1 MKKNRNTTNR
11 MIIIL
16 SYLFVEKSI
25 NYIACL
31 LMIGVLIISNRPGYA
46 QLNTSINHNLIF
58 LENANIKVSLSK
70 DEPIIYEYLNKSVN
84 SSILGNYTES
94 EPGITFFQGAESV
107 LSRLTD
113 VIYTCSQTN
122 NKIKYHVVAKYK
134 NKPVIE
140 FDLIYS
146 LVDND
151 LIIEFN
157 NVIEHEN
164 YKLINVNLPGLISV
178 KANTSSAMIAIPAG
192 SGRLIDVAS
201 ANSGSHEYDIN
212 WLNAILAGIAYDSK
226 VLGVID
232 TKSLENHTIASI
244 SERNGIKYG
253 SFSMRLIYRL
263 ENYALEEFGQILPVE
278 DPNYLLKVQDSCKIT
293 ISISGDYD
301 KDGFVSWMDGTKL
314 LRDRIETKSDPYYS
328 DKSIIKWFLD
338 WPGATGYTT
347 FSYVLESVKAYANQT
362 DAPSRIIYIVGWQYN
377 GHDSGYPSVDKVN
390 QRLGGYN
397 GLENLVKEARK
408 YNVIISFH
416 DNYDDAYKGN
426 PGWDPDVICRDA
438 QGNLMK
444 GGRWDG
450 GQSYLISSY
459 KYAQKSGLDRV
470 RNTLKQY
477 PFIKETYHIDVLAGG
492 YNNGRKYDFNPESPA
507 GAQKN
512 FEGKKMIIREF
523 NKNGIDVTTED
534 FSGFFVGHVGF
545 FLKIL
550 DQDNVY
556 FRNEEKIPLIPFIYH
571 SKTNYGMRMRG
582 DKGFLQ
588 RLIYGDNMGTN
599 DPSSYIL
606 DALPRHLMYGKAMDY
621 YTKDED
627 SERITYE
634 DGSYIEVN
642 YATLKYT
649 VSLKDRVIAKDFTSF
664 VPGNDNTYFA
674 CSRHGGR
681 LSYPI
686 PKKWA
691 ARDKIVVY
699 RMNADGTKI
708 ETSFKLIDDN
718 IELYTE
724 PNVIYKAMC
733 IE

>member
-1 MKKNRNTTNR
+1 MSIEKRINN
-11 MIIIL
+11 IIRVLVIG
-16 SYLFVEKSI
+16 
-25 NYIACL
+25 L
-31 LMIGVLIISNRPGYA
+31 LVISNRFGFT
-46 QLNTSINHNLIF
+46 QLNTTLNDNLIF
-58 LENANIKVSLSK
+58 LENADVKVSLSK

-84 SSILGNYTES
+84 SSILGNYTGS
-94 EPGITFFQGAESV
+94 EPGVTFFQGAESV
-107 LSRLTD
+107 LSRLSD
-113 VIYTCSQTN
+113 ISYTCSQTE
-122 NKIKYHVVAKYK
+122 NKIKYHVVIKYK
-134 NKPVIE
+134 DKPAVE

-146 LVDND
+146 LANYDV
-151 LIIEFN
+151 IIEFN
-157 NVIEHEN
+157 NVFEHEN
-164 YKLINVNLPGLISV
+164 FKLINVNLPGLISV
-178 KANTSSAMIAIPAG
+178 KATTSSAMLAIPAG
-192 SGRLIDVAS
+192 SGRLINVAQ
-201 ANSGSHEYDIN
+201 ANIGSHEYDIN

-263 ENYALEEFGQILPVE
+263 ENYALEEFGQILPV
-278 DPNYLLKVQDSCKIT
+278 DNPDYLLKVQDSCILT

-301 KDGFVSWMDGTKL
+301 KDGFISWVDGTKL
-314 LRDRIETKSDPYYS
+314 LRDRIETKSDPYYA

-338 WPGATGYTT
+338 WPESGRYTT
-347 FSYVLESVKAYANQT
+347 FSEVLESVKSYANQT
-362 DAPSRIIYIVGWQYN
+362 DAPNRIIYLAGWQYY

-390 QRLGGYN
+390 QRLGGYD
-397 GLENLVKEARK
+397 GLEKLVMEAKK

-416 DNYDDAYKGN
+416 DNYDDAYKEN

-477 PFIKETYHIDVLAGG
+477 PFIKETYHLDVLAGG
-492 YNNGRKYDFNPESPA
+492 YNNGRKYDFNPDSPA

-512 FEGKKMIIREF
+512 FDGKKMIIQEF
-523 NKNGIDVTTED
+523 NKHGIDVTTED

-582 DKGFLQ
+582 DRGFLQ

-599 DPSSYIL
+599 DPGSYIL
-606 DALPRHLMYGKAMDY
+606 DALPRHLMYGKAMDF
-621 YTKDED
+621 YTKDGDYEK
-627 SERITYE
+627 IIYE

-664 VPGNDNTYFA
+664 VPRNDYTYFA
-674 CSRHGGR
+674 CCKFGGR
-681 LSYPI
+681 LNYPI
-686 PKKWA
+686 PGKWS
-691 ARDKIVVY
+691 ARDKIKVY
-699 RMNADGTKI
+699 RMNEDGTKI
-708 ETSFKLIDDN
+708 ETPFKLTDNN
-718 IELYTE
+718 IELFTE
-724 PNVIYKAMC
+724 PNVIYKVVC
-733 IE
+733 TK